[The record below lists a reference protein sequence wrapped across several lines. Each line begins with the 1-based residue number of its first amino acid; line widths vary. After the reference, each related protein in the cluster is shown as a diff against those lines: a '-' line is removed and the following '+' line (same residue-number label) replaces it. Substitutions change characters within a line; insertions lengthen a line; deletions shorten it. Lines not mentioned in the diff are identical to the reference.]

1 MSSEKYYVRRHSPG
15 WAIFSR
21 SAPAYPVRIYALA
34 HRMEVMRICDEMNA
48 REHRVVPD
56 LQPSGSYSALSVH

>member
-34 HRMEVMRICDEMNA
+34 DREEVMQICDEMNT
-48 REHRVVPD
+48 REHCVVPD
-56 LQPSGSYSALSVH
+56 LQRSGNDSALPVH